1 MIGGGVKAQSG
12 NVRAR
17 FAPGAPQVE
26 VLVSLV
32 LVLGARAGLS
42 VEQIDDFAMALEMLV
57 RHQPLSAREAV
68 LQTLD
73 GQLEVSLSNV
83 DRGWL
88 HERRPM
94 LAVLVAEVGETPTG
108 VRLRVVA

>member
-1 MIGGGVKAQSG
+1 VKTQSG

-42 VEQIDDFAMALEMLV
+42 VEQIDDLAMALEMLV

-68 LQTLD
+68 LETHD
-73 GQLEVSLSNV
+73 GRLEVSLSNV
-83 DRGWL
+83 DREWL
-88 HERRPM
+88 HDRGPM
-94 LAVLVAEVGETPTG
+94 LAVLVSEVDEARSG
-108 VRLRVVA
+108 VRLRVVT

>member
-1 MIGGGVKAQSG
+1 VEAQSG

-17 FAPGAPQVE
+17 FASGAPQVE

-42 VEQIDDFAMALEMLV
+42 VEQIDDLAMALEMLV
-57 RHQPLSAREAV
+57 RHQPLSAREV
-68 LQTLD
+68 GLETHHGRLD
-73 GQLEVSLSNV
+73 VSLSNV
-83 DRGWL
+83 DREWL
-88 HERRPM
+88 HDRRPM
-94 LAVLVAEVGETPTG
+94 LAVLVSEVGETPSG